1 MDRLKIDRSFVD
13 GLDDARTRALT
24 EMIVEL
30 GGLLDLQVV
39 AEGIETEAQMHT
51 VLELGCVFAQGYLL
65 QRPASAPGRARPSGG
80 ARALGRDVS
89 RGLASRRSATDSPSV
104 RAKPVA

>member
-1 MDRLKIDRSFVD
+1 MDRLKIDRSFVG

-39 AEGIETEAQMHT
+39 EARLRRHP
-51 VLELGCVFAQGYLL
+51 L
-65 QRPASAPGRARPSGG
+65 QRARRRLVKIRAAFR
-80 ARALGRDVS
+80 
-89 RGLASRRSATDSPSV
+89 
-104 RAKPVA
+104 